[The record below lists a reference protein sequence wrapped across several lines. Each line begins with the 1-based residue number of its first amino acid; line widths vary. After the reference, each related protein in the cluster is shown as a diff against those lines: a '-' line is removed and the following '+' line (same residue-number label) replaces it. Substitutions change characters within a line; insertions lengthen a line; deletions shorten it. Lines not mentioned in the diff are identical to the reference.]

1 MEALVTRLG
10 PSATRLGVRRM
21 SSLKLGL
28 GPEVDTLVRDKAYVN
43 GSWVGAAT
51 GKSFEITNPMNSKV
65 LCTVPDMSAEDV
77 GTAIDAANDA
87 FQTWRFTTAKY
98 RSDLLR
104 KWFNLCVSNQEGL
117 AKLLTAEQG
126 KPLVEARGELTYGSS
141 YIEWFSEECR
151 RIYGEV
157 AQSPAPS
164 KEMLFVRQ
172 PIGVVGMIT
181 PWNFPNAMI
190 TRKVAAA
197 LAAGCTC
204 VVKPAED
211 TPLSALALGVLAEEA
226 GIPPGVI
233 NVVTSSRSHTA
244 DVGKLMCES
253 PKVAGISFTGSTQ
266 VGKIL
271 YRQSASTIKRL
282 GLELGGN
289 AAFIVFDSANLD
301 LAVQG
306 CMASKFRNA
315 GQTCVSTNRVLVQES
330 VVDEFVAKLSAA
342 MDKLVL
348 GDGLADG
355 VSQGPIINQS
365 QFNKVCEMVDEA
377 RGQGAQLVVG
387 GEPHQAG
394 QLFYSPTILTNV
406 NEEMRLYKE
415 EIFGPVVSIRTFK
428 TEDEAI
434 ALANDCRVGL
444 ASYFYSENISQCF
457 RVSKKIETGMVGI
470 NEGAISAAEA
480 AFGGIKES
488 GLGREGSSHGLDE
501 YTNIKYLC
509 FGNL

>member
-1 MEALVTRLG
+1 MESMLTKLAPV
-10 PSATRLGVRRM
+10 ATRIGVRRM
-21 SSLKLGL
+21 SSL
-28 GPEVDTLVRDKAYVN
+28 GPEVGVLLKDKAYVN
-43 GSWVGAAT
+43 GSWIGAASGT
-51 GKSFEITNPMNSKV
+51 TFQVTNPMNSQV
-65 LCTVPDMSAEDV
+65 ITSVPDMNAGDV
-77 GTAIDAANDA
+77 SLAVDAANDA
-87 FQTWRFTTAKY
+87 FQTWRGTTAKY

-104 KWFNLCVSNQEGL
+104 KWFNLCVANHEGL
-117 AKLLTAEQG
+117 SKLLTAEQG
-126 KPLVEARGELTYGSS
+126 KPLAESRGELVYGSS

-157 AQSPAPS
+157 AQSPVAS
-164 KEMLFVRQ
+164 KEMMFIRQ

-211 TPLSALALGVLAEEA
+211 TPLSALALGALAEEA
-226 GIPPGVI
+226 GIPAGVV
-233 NVVTSSRSHTA
+233 NVITSSRQHTA
-244 DVGKLMCES
+244 EVGKVLCES
-253 PKVAGISFTGSTQ
+253 PKVAGISFTGSTK

-271 YRQSASTIKRL
+271 YRQSADTIKRL

-330 VVDEFVAKLSAA
+330 VVDEFIGKLKVA

-348 GDGLADG
+348 GDGMTDG
-355 VSQGPIINQS
+355 VSQGPIINRS
-365 QFNKVCEMVDEA
+365 QFDKVCEMVKEA
-377 RGQGAQLVVG
+377 ESQGAELVVG
-387 GEPHQAG
+387 GEPDNSTG
-394 QLFYSPTILTNV
+394 ELFYKPTILTNV
-406 NEEMRLYKE
+406 TENMSLYRE
-415 EIFGPVVSIRTFK
+415 EIFGPVVSIKTFK
-428 TEDEAI
+428 TEEEAL
-434 ALANDCRVGL
+434 ALANDTRVGL

-457 RVSKKIETGMVGI
+457 RVAKKLETGMVGI

-488 GLGREGSSHGLDE
+488 GLGREGSSHGLEE
-501 YTNIKYLC
+501 YTNIKYMC